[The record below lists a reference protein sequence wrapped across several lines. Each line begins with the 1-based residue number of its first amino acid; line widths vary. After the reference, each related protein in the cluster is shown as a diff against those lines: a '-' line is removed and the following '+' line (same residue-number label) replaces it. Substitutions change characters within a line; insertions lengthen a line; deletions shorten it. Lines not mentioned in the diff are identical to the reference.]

1 MVVNSSLLNIY
12 KQYREKKLAH
22 AYLIETNNI
31 SKLFEDL
38 KALIKAINCPEEY
51 QEQCLKCNL
60 CNLINKNNLPSL
72 IMIEPD
78 GTSIKKGQ
86 IEDLKI
92 SFETK
97 PIYSKYNTYII
108 VSAEKLNSSSANAM
122 LKFVEEPT
130 EGILGFFITNNKDVI
145 IPTIKSRCQ
154 VLVATYESD
163 NILEKLNITAEEL
176 TNYQTIIKDYLN
188 RINNNSFINNK
199 DLILSKLSERKEIE
213 TLFKI
218 IFEIFYNNF
227 LKNINKEYDQTLI
240 EVYNEEN
247 NNKKIKELNIIT
259 KFLQD
264 LSYNVNIELLL
275 DKFVIEMR
283 NIHG

>member
-1 MVVNSSLLNIY
+1 MVVNNNLLDIY

-22 AYLIETNNI
+22 AYLIETNNT
-31 SKLFEDL
+31 SKLLEDL

-51 QEQCLKCNL
+51 QEKCLKCNL

-240 EVYNEEN
+240 EIYNEEN
-247 NNKKIKELNIIT
+247 NNKIIKELNIIT

-264 LSYNVNIELLL
+264 LSYNVNMEILL

>member
-1 MVVNSSLLNIY
+1 MVVNNNLLDIY

-22 AYLIETNNI
+22 AYLIETNNT
-31 SKLFEDL
+31 SKLLEDL
-38 KALIKAINCPEEY
+38 KTLIKAINCPEEY

-176 TNYQTIIKDYLN
+176 TNYQTIIRNYLN
-188 RINNNSFINNK
+188 KINNNSIINNK

-247 NNKKIKELNIIT
+247 NNKIIKELNIIT

-264 LSYNVNIELLL
+264 LSYNVNMELLL

>member
-247 NNKKIKELNIIT
+247 NNKIIKELNIIT

-264 LSYNVNIELLL
+264 LSYNVNMELLL

>member
-1 MVVNSSLLNIY
+1 MVVNNNLLDIY

-22 AYLIETNNI
+22 AYLIETNNT
-31 SKLFEDL
+31 SKLLEDL

-176 TNYQTIIKDYLN
+176 TNYQTIIRNYLN
-188 RINNNSFINNK
+188 KINNNSIINNK

-247 NNKKIKELNIIT
+247 NNKIIKELNIIT

-264 LSYNVNIELLL
+264 LSYNVNMELLL